1 MIHEKQDLPPAD
13 GVDFETAVSDPAA
26 FYAHPDD
33 ISADPELTPSQR
45 RRFLMEW
52 AQDIEDRQSSVA
64 EGMGASEAGSGEP
77 GDPDQDAQLL
87 QRIHASIARLP
98 DDQTEPPPQSTAARL
113 WRRLLAP

>member
-1 MIHEKQDLPPAD
+1 MSHEKLDLPPAD

-33 ISADPELTPSQR
+33 ISADPDLTPSQR

-52 AQDIEDRQSSVA
+52 AQDIEDRQSGLS
-64 EGMGASEAGSGEP
+64 EGMGAGEVTGS
-77 GDPDQDAQLL
+77 DQDAQLL

-98 DDQTEPPPQSTAARL
+98 DDQAEPPPQSAVARL